1 MIERMTKYSWI
12 LLNSDKGS
20 FLETIRELGIVD
32 IKHSRKPVD
41 THSEEL
47 MTKIEAQKRRI
58 AEIDRGSDDKL
69 NSLLAKEQGLGK
81 EAAKVKVWGEFDM
94 SRLSELGLSLWFYNC
109 STKKFDHEW
118 PEQYPIQIVAEEN
131 GTTWFVIVGDNSGFP
146 LKEADRPG
154 RPLSEVEADLAA
166 VKAEREAYESE
177 LASEKDGIPAMQ
189 EEVRDMESDFS
200 LYLASLK
207 GDSAAEGFLTVYEGF
222 APTENDAVLKQK
234 FEEMGVVW
242 LASPAD
248 VVDNPPIKLKNNS
261 FSKQFESLTEMYG
274 MPCYNEFDP
283 TIFLSIFFLLFFSMC
298 MGDAGYGLILI
309 ALAFFFRSK
318 KSTGGLASLWR
329 LIAILGAGTFVV
341 GIIMGSFF
349 GIDLTQQNWVPGG
362 LKKAM
367 ITGDIEIGGS
377 NYAKQMILSLGIGV
391 LHICLALIMKAVW
404 AVRKEGFRNSLS
416 AVGWTLLIVGSIVI
430 LSLGL
435 PGIISAGTMKWLIIG
450 IGGVSALGIYLF
462 NKWGRNP
469 LLNIGSGL
477 WDTYNMASGLMGD
490 VLSYIRLYALGLS
503 GSMLG
508 STFNMMGGMVL
519 GDNPTWQWLP
529 FVLIVLSGH
538 VLNIAMSCLG
548 AFVHPLRLNFVEFFK
563 NSSYEGAGSTYDPI
577 K

>member
-563 NSSYEGAGSTYDPI
+563 NSSYEGAGSAYDPI

>member
-416 AVGWTLLIVGSIVI
+416 SIGWTLLIVGSIVI

-563 NSSYEGAGSTYDPI
+563 NSSYEGAGSAYDPI

>member
-32 IKHSRKPVD
+32 IKHSRKPID

-58 AEIDRGSDDKL
+58 AEIDCGSDDKL

-207 GDSAAEGFLTVYEGF
+207 GDSAAEGFLTIYEGF

-362 LKKAM
+362 LKKTM

-563 NSSYEGAGSTYDPI
+563 NSSYEGAGSAYDPI